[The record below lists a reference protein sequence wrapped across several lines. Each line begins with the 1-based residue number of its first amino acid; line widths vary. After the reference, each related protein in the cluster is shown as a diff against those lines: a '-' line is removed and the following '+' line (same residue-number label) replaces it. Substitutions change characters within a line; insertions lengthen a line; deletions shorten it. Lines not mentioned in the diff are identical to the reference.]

1 MTGVV
6 CGAVFFMLAVGIYL
20 CGAYFVYLRA
30 FRSNKDYSNNELALP
45 GSSVLK
51 VTDERMLKLINDI
64 NEIPHEEIEIV
75 SYDGTKLFGRYYH
88 FSDDAPVD
96 IQFHGYKSRASRDCC
111 GIFRISRDMGH
122 NVLLVDQRAH
132 GKSGGRT
139 ITFGIK
145 ERFDC
150 LEWARYASKRFGKD
164 KKILLFGLSMGAATV
179 LMASSLS
186 LPRGVVGI
194 ISDSAYTSPR
204 EILFKVGTELHYPR
218 RLMATFIAASAF
230 IFGKF
235 DIDCADCVK
244 SVKTTKLPVL
254 FLHGQ
259 DDFFVPCEM
268 SRKVFAACKCNKNI
282 VTFANGGHCA
292 AYIFNTE
299 KYVNA
304 INDFCGR
311 ILKDSV
317 SDHHEG
323 EISPS

>member
-1 MTGVV
+1 MTGIVS
-6 CGAVFFMLAVGIYL
+6 GTAFFIIAVALYL
-20 CGAYFVYLRA
+20 CTAYFVYLRA
-30 FRSNKDYSNNELALP
+30 FRSKKDYSDTELALP

-64 NEIPHEEIEIV
+64 DEIPHEEIEIV
-75 SYDGTKLFGRYYH
+75 SFDGTKLFGRYYH
-88 FSDDAPVD
+88 FSDDAPLD

-132 GKSGGRT
+132 GKSGGVT
-139 ITFGIK
+139 ITFGVK

-150 LEWARYASKRFGKD
+150 LEWAKYASERFGKD

-179 LMASSLS
+179 LMASSLA
-186 LPRGVVGI
+186 LPEGVVGI

-204 EILFKVGTELHYPR
+204 DILFKVGTQLHYPKR
-218 RLMATFIAASAF
+218 IMGTFISASAF
-230 IFGKF
+230 IFGGF
-235 DIDCADCVK
+235 DIDGANCIE
-244 SVKTTKLPVL
+244 SVKNTKLPVL

-259 DDFFVPCEM
+259 DDFFVPCGM
-268 SRKVFAACKCNKNI
+268 TRKVFAACKDNKSI
-282 VTFANGGHCA
+282 VTFSNGGHCA

-304 INDFCGR
+304 INDFCKKT
-311 ILKDSV
+311 LKDV
-317 SDHHEG
+317 H
-323 EISPS
+323 